1 MKRIFFLIVF
11 FILLNSCSRVP
22 FYYKLKKIQG
32 TVYDENNQPI
42 KVDFHSRRKLG
53 IQNCEN
59 KDLELFLR
67 SLTLGRHGRV
77 ELEHLLSTEAKI
89 KIIISDKVGIGLKDG
104 KYRLMAAFTG
114 PENFENLELIA
125 NNKITFWDV
134 LFDRDKYVWVY
145 NYNTIEIFKGAD
157 LFIRDSTINLTK
169 NNTKIFDL
177 DNSKE
182 ILEFNIDTI
191 TIEPLLFPD
200 MLYKNEKELYY
211 FVGIHEIYHTRPE
224 NIKIQQLDGDAEIDA
239 ITLEI
244 KAFKKIKAINRR
256 RIKK

>member
-1 MKRIFFLIVF
+1 MKRIFFLIGF

-22 FYYKLKKIQG
+22 FYYKLKQIQG
-32 TVYDENNQPI
+32 IVYDENNQPI
-42 KVDFHSRRKLG
+42 KVDFHSRRKLK

-77 ELEHLLSTEAKI
+77 ELEHLLSTNARI
-89 KIIISDKVGIGLKDG
+89 KLIISEKVGIGLKDG

-114 PENFENLELIA
+114 PESFENLELIA
-125 NNKITFWDV
+125 DKKMTFWDV
-134 LFDRDKYVWVY
+134 LLDRDKYVWVY
-145 NYNTIEIFKGAD
+145 NHNIIEIFKGSY
-157 LFIRDSTINLTK
+157 LFIKDSTINLTK
-169 NNTKIFDL
+169 NNTKIYDL

-182 ILEFNIDTI
+182 IVEFSMDTI
-191 TIEPLLFPD
+191 TIEPLSFPD
-200 MLYKNEKELYY
+200 MLYQNEKELYY

-244 KAFKKIKAINRR
+244 KAFKKRKAINRR
-256 RIKK
+256 SIKK